1 MGIKARKKFAQHWL
15 KSDKALNEIIN
26 ASQLQKSDRVLEIGP
41 GTGILTNRLLPEV
54 DKLLAIEIDKN
65 LCKLLIKKYGEV
77 DNFLLLEGDFLELNL
92 EQTLTN
98 FSEFA
103 NYNKVVAN
111 IPYNIT
117 GPIITKLLGT
127 ISKPAEKPLESI
139 VLLIQKEV
147 GERLTAQPSTKE
159 YGALTIK
166 VQYLA
171 DCEIICNVPAKD
183 FHPRPKVDSVV
194 VKLTPKQLINPADN
208 PRFLDSLIKLG
219 FASRRKMLK
228 NNLKSIIETE
238 KLENLLTELKF
249 NPLTRAENLSL
260 QDWILLSNKLVKID
274 FYNGSGERNF
284 SWEVKN

>member
-15 KSDKALNEIIN
+15 KSDTALNEIIQ
-26 ASQLQKSDRVLEIGP
+26 ASELKKSDCILEIGP
-41 GTGILTNRLLPEV
+41 GTGILTSRLLPEV
-54 DKLLAIEIDKN
+54 SQLLAIEIDRD
-65 LCKLLIKKYGEV
+65 LCKLLVKKYGEV
-77 DNFLLLEGDFLELNL
+77 DNFLLLQGDFLELNL
-92 EQTLTN
+92 EEILSN
-98 FSEFA
+98 FPKFA

-117 GPIITKLLGT
+117 GAIITKLLGT
-127 ISKPAEKPLESI
+127 ISQPAKQTLESI

-194 VKLTPKQLINPADN
+194 VKLTPRKLTNPADN

-228 NNLKSIIETE
+228 NNLKSIIKTE
-238 KLENLLTELKF
+238 KLSGLLTELNL
-249 NPLTRAENLSL
+249 NPLARA
-260 QDWILLSNKLVKID
+260 
-274 FYNGSGERNF
+274 
-284 SWEVKN
+284 